1 MILLLGGTS
10 ESLAVADW
18 LTAHQRPF
26 ILSVT
31 TDYGATLAR
40 QHAQQV
46 SEAVLTPA
54 TFSHFFDTHA
64 ITMVLDATHPFARII
79 STTIIE
85 AAATA
90 GIPYLRFEREDG
102 LKSSANLVLVDSL
115 TQACDYLK
123 QRVGTVYLSTGSK
136 TAADYA
142 DQLGVDRLHVRVL
155 PTTGVMTLLTAAGFN
170 SGQID
175 GIRGPFTVQLNVELF
190 ERANAIAVVTK
201 ESGRRGGVQEKMM
214 ACDQLGIPCIVI
226 RRPAVDYPQRVS
238 TLADLARYFTA
249 TN

>member
-18 LTAHQRPF
+18 LAMHQQPF

-31 TDYGATLAR
+31 TDYGATLAH
-40 QHAQQV
+40 QHAEHV
-46 SEAVLTPA
+46 SKAVLTPE
-54 TFSHFFDTHA
+54 TFSTFFKTHN
-64 ITMVLDATHPFARII
+64 ITLVLDATHPFARII

-90 GIPYLRFEREDG
+90 GIAYLRFEREDG
-102 LKSSANLVLVDSL
+102 LKASANLVLVDSL
-115 TQACDYLK
+115 SQACDYLK

-136 TAADYA
+136 TAANYA
-142 DQLGVDRLHVRVL
+142 EQLGVERLHVRVL
-155 PTTGVMTLLTAAGFN
+155 PTTDVMALLTAVGFN

-175 GIRGPFTVQLNVELF
+175 GIRGPFSVQLNAELF
-190 ERANAIAVVTK
+190 KRANAIAVVTK
-201 ESGRRGGVQEKMM
+201 ESGRRGGVQEKMA
-214 ACDQLGIPCIVI
+214 ACEQLGIPCIVI
-226 RRPAVDYPQRVS
+226 RRPAVAYPQRVS
-238 TLADLARYFTA
+238 TLADLARYFAA